1 MGKLLNAR
9 NLLILAAIILVAVVV
24 VFSLNRDNPTNTAIQ
39 FMTALTTR
47 NAELATRLTN
57 AGDVDEAELRKAWD
71 FTFKEAA
78 PNYQWRWSY
87 SRTQEID
94 NDNAVVVFE
103 VEKDLGS
110 GLVYPE
116 RLEIPVRRTE
126 NGWKVEHRS
135 IPRGFYPGLPR

>member
-9 NLLILAAIILVAVVV
+9 NLLIIAAVILVAVIV

-47 NAELATRLTN
+47 NAELATMLTN
-57 AGDVDEAELRKAWD
+57 TDDIDEEELRKAWD
-71 FTFKEAA
+71 FTFKVAA

-87 SRTQEID
+87 LRTQDID

-110 GLVYPE
+110 GLAYPD
-116 RLEIPVRRTE
+116 RLEIPVRRTKM
-126 NGWKVEHRS
+126 GWRVDHRS